1 MFGLL
6 SQIGFDRMRQ
16 ENAGAERRNKSGYQ
30 FKHWKSPCTGPA
42 VLGRSTGPAFQDGFV
57 KPAKWFRSTT
67 WASRSAEGRKWP
79 N

>member
-30 FKHWKSPCTGPA
+30 FKHWKSPVPPPRVGAEYRPR
-42 VLGRSTGPAFQDGFV
+42 VSG
-57 KPAKWFRSTT
+57 WFRQ
-67 WASRSAEGRKWP
+67 ASKMVSIHNLG
-79 N
+79 